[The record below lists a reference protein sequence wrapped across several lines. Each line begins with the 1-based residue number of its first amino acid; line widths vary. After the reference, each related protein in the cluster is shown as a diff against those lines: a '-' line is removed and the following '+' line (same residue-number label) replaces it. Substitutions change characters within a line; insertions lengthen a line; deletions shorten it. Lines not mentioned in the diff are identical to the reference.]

1 MPGLR
6 IYLKK
11 YKAGSGPARY
21 ATVKKKATRMAF
33 SEKLTFK
40 LSVSIFKRDQLS
52 FDTQTEYYLAS

>member
-21 ATVKKKATRMAF
+21 ATVKKKARRMAF
-33 SEKLTFK
+33 SEQLTSK
-40 LSVSIFKRDQLS
+40 LSVSIFKRDQ
-52 FDTQTEYYLAS
+52 